1 MRNLFTTMQTMMCH
15 AGFLPDVAML
25 ILLTTAVVMD
35 IMCMLMGPTSGWA
48 DTKEYHLLWQFQ
60 LPFAKNIIAY
70 VLSKC
75 ENLVGVMVFG
85 QKAYNNILPWLC
97 THYSQ
102 KFLIQN
108 VFLSHPQNIQ
118 WRYTLEHT
126 KNYIETFRA
135 IMNLLGVD
143 IPPLEG
149 VVQLRFL
156 MTKKRTL
163 EMMECVE
170 EFVESEVLDAVHQ
183 RTDKEKIARTAK
195 VEEMMKALN
204 SEEAAKAAK
213 RVEKE
218 AAAVAAQ
225 AKAAKRVEAK
235 AAKRVEKEAA
245 AVAAVA
251 AQCKKMKEMTKSM
264 AAVVVA
270 VTQEMKEAVVGNCRK
285 TKEMTKSVAEVKEMT
300 KSVAE
305 VVAVVAQLKE
315 MEEAVSS
322 KAVFEA
328 AAAAFEAAVAAA
340 DIRNRAGQVVP
351 SR

>member
-1 MRNLFTTMQTMMCH
+1 
-15 AGFLPDVAML
+15 
-25 ILLTTAVVMD
+25 
-35 IMCMLMGPTSGWA
+35 
-48 DTKEYHLLWQFQ
+48 
-60 LPFAKNIIAY
+60 
-70 VLSKC
+70 
-75 ENLVGVMVFG
+75 
-85 QKAYNNILPWLC
+85 
-97 THYSQ
+97 
-102 KFLIQN
+102 
-108 VFLSHPQNIQ
+108 
-118 WRYTLEHT
+118 
-126 KNYIETFRA
+126 
-135 IMNLLGVD
+135 MNLLGVD

-183 RTDKEKIARTAK
+183 RTDKVKIGRTAK

-225 AKAAKRVEAK
+225 AKAAKRVE
-235 AAKRVEKEAA
+235 KEAA
-245 AVAAVA
+245 VVAAVA
-251 AQCKKMKEMTKSM
+251 AQCKKMKEMMKSM
-264 AAVVVA
+264 AAVVAA
-270 VTQEMKEAVVGNCRK
+270 VTQEMKEAVVGKCRK

-300 KSVAE
+300 KLVAE
-305 VVAVVAQLKE
+305 VAAVVAQLKE
-315 MEEAVSS
+315 MEEAASS

-328 AAAAFEAAVAAA
+328 AAAVFEVAVAAA

>member
-1 MRNLFTTMQTMMCH
+1 
-15 AGFLPDVAML
+15 
-25 ILLTTAVVMD
+25 
-35 IMCMLMGPTSGWA
+35 
-48 DTKEYHLLWQFQ
+48 
-60 LPFAKNIIAY
+60 
-70 VLSKC
+70 
-75 ENLVGVMVFG
+75 MVFG
-85 QKAYNNILPWLC
+85 HKAADNILPWLRMNFF
-97 THYSQ
+97 Q
-102 KFLIQN
+102 KFLIQI

-118 WRYTLEHT
+118 WRYTLKHSRS
-126 KNYIETFRA
+126 YVVTFCA
-135 IMNLLGVD
+135 NMNLFEVD

-163 EMMECVE
+163 EMMECVK

-183 RTDKEKIARTAK
+183 RTDKVKIARTAK

-213 RVEKE
+213 CVEKE

-251 AQCKKMKEMTKSM
+251 TQCKKMKEMMKSM
-264 AAVVVA
+264 AAVVAA
-270 VTQEMKEAVVGNCRK
+270 VTQEMKEAVVGKCRK
-285 TKEMTKSVAEVKEMT
+285 TKEMTKLVAEVKEMT

-305 VVAVVAQLKE
+305 VVTVVAQLKE
-315 MEEAVSS
+315 MEEAASS

-328 AAAAFEAAVAAA
+328 AAAAFEAVVAAV

>member
-1 MRNLFTTMQTMMCH
+1 MQTMMCH

-25 ILLTTAVVMD
+25 ILLATAVVMD
-35 IMCMLMGPTSGWA
+35 MCMLMLMGPTSGWA

-85 QKAYNNILPWLC
+85 QKAYDNILPWLC

-143 IPPLEG
+143 IPPLEVEG

-163 EMMECVE
+163 EMMECVK

-183 RTDKEKIARTAK
+183 RTDKVKIARTAK

-213 RVEKE
+213 CVEKE

-251 AQCKKMKEMTKSM
+251 TQCKKMKEMMKSM
-264 AAVVVA
+264 AAVVAA
-270 VTQEMKEAVVGNCRK
+270 VTQEMKEAVVGKCRK
-285 TKEMTKSVAEVKEMT
+285 TKEMTKLVAEVKEMT

-305 VVAVVAQLKE
+305 VVTVVAQLKE
-315 MEEAVSS
+315 MEEAASS

-328 AAAAFEAAVAAA
+328 AAAAFEAVVAAV